1 MEGGTPMGNSY
12 YFEVHQSPGV
22 KALSIHPYANYMSPC
37 AIRWL
42 KYSEIY
48 RITGTRSAVWGS
60 CPLVKEGCVFYPF
73 LVAHETQPQ

>member
-1 MEGGTPMGNSY
+1 MGNSY

-42 KYSEIY
+42 KYSEILQDY
-48 RITGTRSAVWGS
+48 RYQECTLGQLS
-60 CPLVKEGCVFYPF
+60 PCVFCPF
-73 LVAHETQPQ
+73 PCGP